1 MSASNI
7 VHPHS
12 SERILDTVLFP
23 VDIPP
28 VNPTKNMLFRNLT
41 PLLDLPALNQ
51 SQGCHKFEPINNIKN
66 VSIFNEFSFQIIIG
80 EFITF
85 SCFFHNKTI
94 NRNRKIFSQLIC
106 FILVDSISDVLR
118 KIQVIVQFKMSAPM
132 SSLELIPNQHI
143 RQELCVTRPAYRD
156 GRDPKAVKVNN

>member
-28 VNPTKNMLFRNLT
+28 VSPTKNMLLRNLT
-41 PLLDLPALNQ
+41 PLLYLPALNPLQ
-51 SQGCHKFEPINNIKN
+51 ACHRLEPINNIKN
-66 VSIFNEFSFQIIIG
+66 VSIFNDFSYQIFIG

-85 SCFFHNKTI
+85 RCFFIIK
-94 NRNRKIFSQLIC
+94 Q
-106 FILVDSISDVLR
+106 
-118 KIQVIVQFKMSAPM
+118 
-132 SSLELIPNQHI
+132 
-143 RQELCVTRPAYRD
+143 
-156 GRDPKAVKVNN
+156 

>member
-51 SQGCHKFEPINNIKN
+51 SRACQRFESRINLRTYL
-66 VSIFNEFSFQIIIG
+66 FL
-80 EFITF
+80 ITF
-85 SCFFHNKTI
+85 
-94 NRNRKIFSQLIC
+94 
-106 FILVDSISDVLR
+106 
-118 KIQVIVQFKMSAPM
+118 
-132 SSLELIPNQHI
+132 HI
-143 RQELCVTRPAYRD
+143 
-156 GRDPKAVKVNN
+156 K